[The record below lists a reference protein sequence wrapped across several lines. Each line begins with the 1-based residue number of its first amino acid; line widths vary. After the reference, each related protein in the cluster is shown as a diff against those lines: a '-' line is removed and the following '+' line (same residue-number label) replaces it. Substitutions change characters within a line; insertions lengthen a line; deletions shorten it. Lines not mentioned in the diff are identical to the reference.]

1 MNEDNV
7 DVEVERQGIEETTKK
22 CSSRGHISGRSKRTC
37 GNDKCKTNLNQAIL
51 SSVDQDGFWDF
62 RYQKVFFRRPKDVIG
77 ANT

>member
-1 MNEDNV
+1 MLKWRGREL
-7 DVEVERQGIEETTKK
+7 KK
-22 CSSRGHISGRSKRTC
+22 QLKSALAVVTSVADQKELAAMISA
-37 GNDKCKTNLNQAIL
+37 KTNLNQAIL